1 MVQQFKLYGVTGGL
15 AGCAV
20 AVRLEKNGFA
30 NDNQRLFV
38 RNLAYL
44 PKNLRAT
51 NSQIVDTEWPEG
63 LRHHTAVL
71 MNVHGGVT
79 NVRVTY
85 PMTAHMV
92 G

>member
-1 MVQQFKLYGVTGGL
+1 MAQQFKLYGVTGGL

-20 AVRLEKNGFA
+20 AVRIEKNGLA

-44 PKNLRAT
+44 PANLQAT
-51 NSQIVDTEWPEG
+51 NPPTIDAEWPEG

-71 MNVHGGVT
+71 MNVDGGMT
-79 NVRVTY
+79 NVRVTC
-85 PMTAHMV
+85 PIVAHMV